1 VAINFFSEDISFKLS
16 DKKKIK
22 NWIKDLIEKYSYR
35 VGDINYI
42 FTSEDK
48 ILEINNQYLN
58 HNYFT
63 DIITFPYTDGQIISA
78 DIFISIPTVQSN
90 AESFNESFLNELN
103 RVIVH
108 GVLHLIGFNDNT
120 ETENKR
126 MREQENHWLSILK
139 SY

>member
-1 VAINFFSEDISFKLS
+1 MAINFFSEDISFKLS